1 VCSELPLTAETFLKT
16 KQTQNVHCISM
27 SGGDYIHLG
36 FHEALCELLKGCH
49 NIVELQLALNVDGVP
64 LFA

>member
-1 VCSELPLTAETFLKT
+1 
-16 KQTQNVHCISM
+16 M